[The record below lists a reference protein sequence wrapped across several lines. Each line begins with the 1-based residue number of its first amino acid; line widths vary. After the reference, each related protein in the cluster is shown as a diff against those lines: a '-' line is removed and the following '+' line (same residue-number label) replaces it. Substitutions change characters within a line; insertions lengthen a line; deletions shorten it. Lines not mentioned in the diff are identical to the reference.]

1 LREIPAL
8 LQLSRLHIGVDSAAP
23 QIAAAVGT
31 PTITIYG
38 PTDWRNWAPPGEKN
52 QVVVPD
58 MDCSPCYKKGCNGSG
73 RSDCLDKLAVAK
85 VQDAVKT
92 MLDNN
97 LITSTRCAEMIE

>member
-1 LREIPAL
+1 
-8 LQLSRLHIGVDSAAP
+8 LHIGVDSAAP

-31 PTITIYG
+31 PTLTIYG
-38 PTDWRNWAPPGEKN
+38 PSDWREWAPPGEKN
-52 QVVVPD
+52 KVVLPD

-85 VQDAVKT
+85 VQDVVET

-97 LITSTRCAEMIE
+97 LAISTKSTEVLE